1 MNTKKII
8 LVAVLSMC
16 VIIATATPTWLGN
29 QSFVQSTS
37 SQSVTF
43 TVWINDNYVGLNCRL
58 FVSPDGVSNWTNYS
72 MAYSGS
78 NGVNSIWTYTLAL
91 TSSNTYKCYFQG
103 YDSWGYSQFLNNGGA
118 NYSFTVNPTTQ
129 SAGNWN
135 DGGTWFDGAVPA
147 STSAH
152 CIIAN
157 NITLNADKTVGSVT
171 INTGST
177 LTASDGTTRTLTI
190 SAGGEFTNNGTF
202 SAATGVVNF
211 AGSGTIKGATATTF
225 NNLTI
230 NTGVLTLTTVPTVN
244 GIFSINGGNIN
255 TSLNYG
261 SESTLEYNLSYS
273 RYVEWNS
280 TSGAGYPHH
289 VKIKSGT
296 FKLRNA
302 NDDLKSMAG
311 NLTIDSGAT
320 FDLDG
325 MTDGYGGNNHL
336 NGLEVAGSIINNG
349 TIVFSSANKKLK
361 CTDFTNAGSTT
372 LSAAYGG
379 DLIVEGNFIN
389 TGTFSS
395 NQRAVF
401 FTGANTQ
408 TATGTAQFE
417 IEYLRIVKSGG
428 SVKLL
433 SNLTCKGANGQNAV
447 VIDGAASVLDLNGN
461 ALTVG
466 LDGADSNFNNG
477 IASPGKIKGGG
488 NSKLYIVGSGSLGT
502 INFDTSTPGTTNL
515 LHTLEINR
523 SSSGSVTIGNN
534 IEISNLLDIKNGAV
548 TASDITLKAGSVG
561 RLSSTNTEA
570 SLSLTNLIFGKTSAA
585 SAQFYKN
592 GRTLTL
598 SGGNIKVKVSFD
610 QTGKWHFVGFPF
622 AISLVQKS
630 DLSAATIGVDYSLGQ
645 YNAVK
650 RAQRLSG
657 WESSTDNPMIAK
669 KGYLINRKN
678 TSPDNKDLYF
688 VTTDNGSSSVFDAT
702 ATVPLVYTTESG
714 GLEPNFG
721 WNFISHPM
729 SASGTANNA
738 DGQFYYSYNAALDTY
753 KLWYDG
759 ALNPG
764 YSSSNTSSSGRSS
777 FDSYFV
783 KCAVASNATYTLTS
797 PQGVPSSVRNTTLNF
812 ELALECNNSFY
823 TTNIREK
830 AEATLNYDQLYD
842 APLVAPMLAGTPQ
855 IFTIANDTRLSL
867 NSLSKIDSVNVG
879 IKVSNIGEYAFNWN
893 KSEVLSG
900 LSLVDR
906 NTGAWTK
913 LSETDEYRF
922 ETQQTG
928 EITNRF
934 RIYQSKRIYTLID
947 DTEQFIHISQYNKN
961 LCITIDSKYFTGIK
975 IYNLQGV
982 LLDEFKNFGDKIL
995 VDSLDS
1001 GIYLIEFQSQNKC
1014 FTRKVTI
1021 K

>member
-1 MNTKKII
+1 MNTKIII
-8 LVAVLSMC
+8 LVAVLSMY
-16 VIIATATPTWLGN
+16 VSIATATPTWLGN
-29 QSFVQSTS
+29 QAFTQSTN

-58 FVSPDGVSNWTNYS
+58 SVSPDGVSNWTNYS
-72 MAYSGS
+72 MTYSGN
-78 NGVNSIWTYTLAL
+78 NGINSIWTYTMAL
-91 TSSNTYKCYFQG
+91 TSSSTYKCYFQG
-103 YDSWGYSQFLNNGGA
+103 YDSWGYSQFLNNGGT

-135 DGGTWFDGAVPA
+135 DGATWLDGVVPA
-147 STSAH
+147 SSSAH

-171 INTGST
+171 INSGSS

-211 AGSGTIKGATATTF
+211 AGSGTIKGTTATTF

-244 GIFSINGGNIN
+244 GIFAINGGNIN
-255 TSLNYG
+255 TSLYYG

-296 FKLRNA
+296 FKLRNG
-302 NDDLKSMAG
+302 DDNLKSLAG
-311 NLTIDSGAT
+311 NLTIDTGAT
-320 FDLDG
+320 FDMDG
-325 MTDGYGGNNHL
+325 MTDGNGGNNHL
-336 NGLEVAGSIINNG
+336 NGLEVAGSIVNNG
-349 TIVFSSANKKLK
+349 TIIFSSANKKLK

-372 LSAAYGG
+372 LSAVYGG
-379 DLIVEGNFIN
+379 DLIVEGNFVD
-389 TGTFSS
+389 TGTFNS

-401 FTGANTQ
+401 FTGTNVQ
-408 TATGTAQFE
+408 TATGTAPFE
-417 IEYLRIVKSGG
+417 IEYLRIAKSGG

-433 SNLTCKGANGQNAV
+433 SDLTCKGANGQNAV
-447 VIDGAASVLDLNGN
+447 VIDGATSVLDLNGN
-461 ALTVG
+461 ALTIGLVG
-466 LDGADSNFNNG
+466 FDSNFNEG
-477 IASPGKIKGGG
+477 ISSPGKIKGGG

-502 INFDTSTPGTTNL
+502 IYFDTSTPGSTNL
-515 LHTLEINR
+515 LHTLEVNR
-523 SSSGSVTIGNN
+523 TGTGTVTLGSA
-534 IEISNLLDIKNGAV
+534 IEVSTLLDLKNGAV
-548 TASDITLKAGSVG
+548 TASNITLVAGSVG

-570 SLSLTNLIFGKTSAA
+570 SLSLANLIFGKSSA
-585 SAQFYKN
+585 STAQFYKN
-592 GRTLTL
+592 GRTLSL
-598 SGGNIKVKVSFD
+598 SGNIKVKVSFD

-622 AISLVQKS
+622 AISSVQKS
-630 DLSAATIGVDYSLGQ
+630 DLTAATIGVDYSLGQ

-657 WESSTDNPMIAK
+657 WESSTDNPMTAN

-678 TSPDNKDLYF
+678 TAPDNKDLYF
-688 VTTDNGSSSVFDAT
+688 VTADNGSSSVFDAS
-702 ATVPLVYTTESG
+702 ATVPLTYTTESN

-729 SASGTANNA
+729 LASGTANNA

-759 ALNPG
+759 ALNPS
-764 YSSSNTSSSGRSS
+764 YSSSNTSSAGRST
-777 FDSYFV
+777 FDAYFV

-797 PQGVPSSVRNTTLNF
+797 PQGVPSSVRNTNLNL
-812 ELALECNNSFY
+812 ELALECNNLFY

-830 AEATLNYDQLYD
+830 AEATANYDQLYD
-842 APLVAPMLAGTPQ
+842 APLVAPMLTGTPQ

-867 NSLSKIDSVNVG
+867 NSLSKIDSVFVG
-879 IKVSNIGEYAFNWN
+879 VKIPSTGEYAFRWN
-893 KSEVLSG
+893 KSELLSG
-900 LSLVDR
+900 LSLVDT
-906 NTGAWTK
+906 NTGASVE

-922 ETQQTG
+922 NTQQVG

-934 RIYQSKRIYTLID
+934 AIYKSKRIYTFID
-947 DTEQFIHISQYNKN
+947 DLEQQTHISQQNKILN
-961 LCITIDSKYFTGIK
+961 ITTDSKYFAGIK

-982 LLDEFKNFGDKIL
+982 LLVEFENFGDKII
-995 VDSLDS
+995 VDNLES
-1001 GIYLIEFQSQNKC
+1001 GIYLIEFQSKNKC

-1021 K
+1021 N

>member
-1 MNTKKII
+1 MNTKKIL
-8 LVAVLSMC
+8 LVAILSMY
-16 VIIATATPTWLGN
+16 VNTLMAFPSWIGN
-29 QSFVQSTS
+29 QTIVQATN
-37 SQSVTF
+37 SQNVTLTVWMNEDYLGLHCNVGLSVNGGTF
-43 TVWINDNYVGLNCRL
+43 TEYPMD
-58 FVSPDGVSNWTNYS
+58 FSHKD
-72 MAYSGS
+72 
-78 NGVNSIWTYTLAL
+78 GVNSVWTLTINNLAS
-91 TSSNTYKCYFQG
+91 TSNYLCYFHG
-103 YDSWGYSQFLNNGGA
+103 HDVSNSIYLNNGGT

-135 DGGTWFDGAVPA
+135 DAATWFDGIVPA

-202 SAATGVVNF
+202 SAATGVVEF
-211 AGSGTIKGATATTF
+211 AGSGTITGTTATTF
-225 NNLTI
+225 NNLMI
-230 NTGVLTLTTVPTVN
+230 NIGVITLTTVPTVN
-244 GIFSINGGNIN
+244 GIFAINGGNIN
-255 TSLNYG
+255 TSLYYG

-289 VKIKSGT
+289 VRIKSGT

-302 NDDLKSMAG
+302 SDVMKSIAG

-320 FDLDG
+320 FDMDG
-325 MTDGYGGNNHL
+325 MTDSNGGNNHL
-336 NGLEVAGSIINNG
+336 NGLEVAGSIVNNG
-349 TIVFSSANKKLK
+349 TIIFSSANKKLK

-372 LSAAYGG
+372 LSAVYGG
-379 DLIVEGNFIN
+379 DLIVEGNFID
-389 TGTFSS
+389 TGTFNS

-401 FTGANTQ
+401 FTGGNIQ
-408 TATGTAQFE
+408 TATGTAPFE

-433 SNLTCKGANGQNAV
+433 SDLTCKGANGENAV
-447 VIDGAASVLDLNGN
+447 VIDEATSVLDLNGN
-461 ALTVG
+461 KLTIG
-466 LDGADSNFNNG
+466 LDGAGSNFNNG
-477 IASPGKIKGGG
+477 ILTPGKIKGGG

-502 INFDTSTPGTTNL
+502 IYFDTSTPGSTNL
-515 LHTLEINR
+515 LHTLEVNR
-523 SSSGSVTIGNN
+523 SGSGSVTLGSDV
-534 IEISNLLDIKNGAV
+534 EIATLLNIKNGAL
-548 TASDITLKAGSVG
+548 TATDITLKAGSVG

-570 SLSLTNLIFGKTSAA
+570 SLSLANLIFCKSSAA
-585 SAQFYKN
+585 TAQFYKN
-592 GRTLTL
+592 GRTLNI
-598 SGGNIKVKVSFD
+598 SGNIKVKVSFD

-622 AISLVQKS
+622 AISAVQKS
-630 DLSAATIGVDYSLGQ
+630 DFSAATIGVDYSLGQ

-650 RAQRLSG
+650 RAQQLSG
-657 WESSTDNPMIAK
+657 WESSIDNPMTAN

-678 TSPDNKDLYF
+678 TAPDNKDLYF
-688 VTTDNGSSSVFDAT
+688 VTADNGSSAVFNST
-702 ATVPLVYTTESG
+702 ATVPLAYTTESG
-714 GLEPNFG
+714 GQEPNFG

-729 SASGTANNA
+729 LASGNANNA

-764 YSSSNTSSSGRSS
+764 YSSSNTSSTGRST

-797 PQGVPSSVRNTTLNF
+797 PQGVPSSVRNTNLNL
-812 ELALECNNSFY
+812 ELALEYNNSFY

-830 AEATLNYDQLYD
+830 AEATANYDQLYD
-842 APLVAPMLAGTPQ
+842 APLVAPMLSGTPQ
-855 IFTIANDTRLSL
+855 IFTIANNTRLSL
-867 NSLSKIDSVNVG
+867 NSLSKIDSVSVG
-879 IKVSNIGEYAFNWN
+879 IKIPSIGQYAFRWN
-893 KSEVLSG
+893 KSELLTG
-900 LSLVDR
+900 LSLVDK
-906 NTGAWTK
+906 NTGASVE

-922 ETQQTG
+922 EAQQTG

-934 RIYQSKRIYTLID
+934 GIYRSKRIYTFID
-947 DTEQFIHISQYNKN
+947 DLERNIHVSQHNKV
-961 LCITIDSKYFTGIK
+961 LYITTDSKYFTGIK

-982 LLDEFKNFGDKIL
+982 LLDEFKNFGDKII
-995 VDSLDS
+995 VDNLKSS
-1001 GIYLIEFQSQNKC
+1001 IYLIEFQSDNKC

-1021 K
+1021 N